1 MQKSGAKGYMGCG
14 PTRISTQASDVRG
27 SLVVRRLARVR
38 TSGACRTSIDSARVD
53 LCRTSGAWRSLVVH
67 IASEIHRFGSG
78 MEVSV
83 VRRGPDV
90 RSLEVVGS
98 PGFIGHLEPG
108 EFEKY
113 FFLYREL
120 GVLTVLS
127 VECSWSAALL
137 QAPDHT

>member
-1 MQKSGAKGYMGCG
+1 MSVDFFLGVGA
-14 PTRISTQASDVRG
+14 
-27 SLVVRRLARVR
+27 
-38 TSGACRTSIDSARVD
+38 
-53 LCRTSGAWRSLVVH
+53 
-67 IASEIHRFGSG
+67 
-78 MEVSV
+78 SV

-90 RSLEVVGS
+90 RSLEVVGR

-108 EFEKY
+108 EFEKF

-127 VECSWSAALL
+127 VECSWSVAFL